1 MSINNNTTDNF
12 TSNKGSVVAN
22 RLMFWFKL
30 NQAKEKYEKVDTI
43 LNWQFSLV

>member
-1 MSINNNTTDNF
+1 MFVNNNTTDNF

-22 RLMFWFKL
+22 RFKL
-30 NQAKEKYEKVDTI
+30 NQDKEKYEKVDTI